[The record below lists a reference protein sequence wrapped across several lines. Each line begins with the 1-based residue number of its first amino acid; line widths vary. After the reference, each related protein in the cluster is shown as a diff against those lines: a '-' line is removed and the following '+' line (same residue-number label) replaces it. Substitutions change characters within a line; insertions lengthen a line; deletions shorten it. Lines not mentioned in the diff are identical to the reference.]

1 MPEEETK
8 KPSEKEVDID
18 TSGPGAEVDVT
29 EPKEIYTRSLVSSVP
44 PTNKKISRFKIIE
57 KENKS
62 QRDTNIKILNR
73 WVKKEIGNKDL
84 VQVKKL
90 S

>member
-18 TSGPGAEVDVT
+18 TSGPGAEVDVA
-29 EPKEIYTRSLVSSVP
+29 EPKM
-44 PTNKKISRFKIIE
+44 N
-57 KENKS
+57 
-62 QRDTNIKILNR
+62 
-73 WVKKEIGNKDL
+73 
-84 VQVKKL
+84 L